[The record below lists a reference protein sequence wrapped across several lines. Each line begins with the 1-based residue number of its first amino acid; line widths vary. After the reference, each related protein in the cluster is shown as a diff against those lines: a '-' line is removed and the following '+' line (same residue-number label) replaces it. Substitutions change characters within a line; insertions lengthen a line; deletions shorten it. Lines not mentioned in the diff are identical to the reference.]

1 MAKPAGIVCVVSS
14 LLYSVY
20 SQAGGC
26 SVMSAMTERTTAQTD
41 AADTYDAS
49 NEATTPCGGGGCG
62 GSELTDLDD
71 GENNTRAVVNSEQ
84 NVRVNRYDWRIIQ
97 SPVSQVD
104 CSS

>member
-1 MAKPAGIVCVVSS
+1 
-14 LLYSVY
+14 
-20 SQAGGC
+20 
-26 SVMSAMTERTTAQTD
+26 MSAMTERTTAQTD
-41 AADTYDAS
+41 ATDTYDAS
-49 NEATTPCGGGGCG
+49 NEATTPCGGSGDGGGGGGGC